1 MAAVTMAVTATM
13 RVRAP
18 SHNALLN
25 NDAIAMH
32 PRSKCSNGKENSVHN
47 SKCPRSFKHCA
58 RLVDPPREARDA
70 HIMNLVVPNLV
81 SRGILTIGKLD
92 SAQEVYAGDEGAEEA
107 EIDKGDEERVV
118 GGAAVG
124 EEGEEAPGEGED
136 GDDEEDEDGVG
147 GEDVCVVEFADEP
160 AEHANWRCLGEYE
173 YLW

>member
-1 MAAVTMAVTATM
+1 MAAVAMTVTPTM

-18 SHNALLN
+18 SHNALLHN
-25 NDAIAMH
+25 NAITMH
-32 PRSKCSNGKENSVHN
+32 PRSKRSGGKEDGVHN
-47 SKCPRSFKHCA
+47 SKGPRSFKHGA
-58 RLVDPPREARDA
+58 WLVHAPREARNA

-81 SRGILTIGKLD
+81 SRGILTIGKLN

-147 GEDVCVVEFADEP
+147 GEDVCVVELADEP
-160 AEHANWRCLGEYE
+160 AEHANWRCLGGYE
-173 YLW
+173 YAW

>member
-1 MAAVTMAVTATM
+1 MAAMTMAVTAAM

-18 SHNALLN
+18 SHNTLLHN
-25 NDAIAMH
+25 NAITMH
-32 PRSKCSNGKENSVHN
+32 PRSKCSGGKEDGVHN
-47 SKCPRSFKHCA
+47 RKCPRSFKHGA
-58 RLVDPPREARDA
+58 RLVDPPSQARNA

-92 SAQEVYAGDEGAEEA
+92 SAQKVYAGDEGAEEA

-147 GEDVCVVEFADEP
+147 GEDVCVVELADEP
-160 AEHANWRCLGEYE
+160 AEHANWRCQSDNL
-173 YLW
+173 

>member
-1 MAAVTMAVTATM
+1 MAAMTMAVTATM
-13 RVRAP
+13 RVRAAP
-18 SHNALLN
+18 HNALLHN
-25 NDAIAMH
+25 NAIAMH
-32 PRSKCSNGKENSVHN
+32 PRSKRSNSKENSVHN
-47 SKCPRSFKHCA
+47 SKCPRSFQHGA
-58 RLVDPPREARDA
+58 GLVDTPREARNA

-147 GEDVCVVEFADEP
+147 GEDVCVVELADEP
-160 AEHANWRCLGEYE
+160 AEHANWRCQSDNL
-173 YLW
+173 